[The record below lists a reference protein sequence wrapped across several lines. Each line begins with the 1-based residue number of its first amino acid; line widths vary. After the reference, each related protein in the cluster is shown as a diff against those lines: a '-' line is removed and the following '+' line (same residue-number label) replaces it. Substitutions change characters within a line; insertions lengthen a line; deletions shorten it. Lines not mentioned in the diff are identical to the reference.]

1 MLQANFYHCGAYGTP
16 ITNNNGGPDPEG
28 CTMGQFSDAVHNI
41 FVELARDE
49 MDHVTGI
56 QANLGTQLYLMA
68 SFHSMHC
75 CCQVSQCMPCSVAV
89 TACPCIEK
97 AVAAVVQMPSI

>member
-1 MLQANFYHCGAYGTP
+1 MVQANFYHCGAYGTP

-41 FVELARDE
+41 FVELAMDE

-56 QANLGTQLYLMA
+56 QTYLGTTLNLLA
-68 SFHSMHC
+68 SCCPIHC
-75 CCQVSQCMPCSVAV
+75 CIQVPQCMPVWLCGHCLYMHCKGSG
-89 TACPCIEK
+89 CRHN
-97 AVAAVVQMPSI
+97 